1 MNYEQAKLAQPH
13 ALCWHCGKN
22 LPKDS
27 GEAIWVWNKKRE
39 IVKLKAVLHQH
50 CFLKIGGI
58 L

>member
-1 MNYEQAKLAQPH
+1 MNHEQAK
-13 ALCWHCGKN
+13 LCWHCGKN